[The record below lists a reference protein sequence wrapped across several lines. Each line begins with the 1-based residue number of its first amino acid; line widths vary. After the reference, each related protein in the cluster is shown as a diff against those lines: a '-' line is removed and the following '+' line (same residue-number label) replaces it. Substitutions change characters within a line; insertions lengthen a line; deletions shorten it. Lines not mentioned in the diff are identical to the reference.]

1 MPRWAC
7 FICTVL
13 AFSGCATS
21 PAASH
26 ASAADI
32 SSPSSP
38 PAAGRSSREPPT
50 TPAAIPGACRRMW
63 QNAGTPLPSPVRS
76 STECVAR
83 SRDVER
89 EISALLIR
97 EVTGDDAQRVARVD
111 FPCLTVRSSPGRV
124 RALAVEGHGGHAR
137 VIGVEPNGAGGF
149 RARVLRVSTGGGPNQ
164 AAPGPVEFFR
174 TDLSEAAVART
185 FERMRVVLGAR
196 VTTEREPSVADSRI
210 DLGAVGMS
218 SNNLSLELVLDD
230 AVGGTAVRAWQG
242 YRGTLDAESRVP
254 IEVAWEMLSR
264 TAVERNASRDADPE
278 DRALLRDVWLH
289 GAANFDRPWYA
300 TRGLLLLASK
310 AGSAELIP
318 ELVEQ
323 LSSSD
328 AEAQRLAIDALAAI
342 SGLDIR
348 RDATG
353 KRRTLS
359 ELVGEYR
366 RECGP

>member
-1 MPRWAC
+1 MAVVKR
-7 FICTVL
+7 
-13 AFSGCATS
+13 
-21 PAASH
+21 
-26 ASAADI
+26 
-32 SSPSSP
+32 
-38 PAAGRSSREPPT
+38 RSWIVMSQA
-50 TPAAIPGACRRMW
+50 TPA
-63 QNAGTPLPSPVRS
+63 
-76 STECVAR
+76 
-83 SRDVER
+83 
-89 EISALLIR
+89 
-97 EVTGDDAQRVARVD
+97 
-111 FPCLTVRSSPGRV
+111 
-124 RALAVEGHGGHAR
+124 H
-137 VIGVEPNGAGGF
+137 
-149 RARVLRVSTGGGPNQ
+149 
-164 AAPGPVEFFR
+164 
-174 TDLSEAAVART
+174 
-185 FERMRVVLGAR
+185 
-196 VTTEREPSVADSRI
+196 
-210 DLGAVGMS
+210 
-218 SNNLSLELVLDD
+218 LSLELVLDD

-264 TAVERNASRDADPE
+264 TAVERNVSRDADPE

-342 SGLDIR
+342 SGLDLR